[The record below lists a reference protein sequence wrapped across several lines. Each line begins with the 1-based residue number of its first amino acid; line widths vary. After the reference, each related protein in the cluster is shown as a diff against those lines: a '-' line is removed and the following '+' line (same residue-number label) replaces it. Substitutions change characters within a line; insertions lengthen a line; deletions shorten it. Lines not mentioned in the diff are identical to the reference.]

1 MPILYKIYLQF
12 EEIGKL
18 FGKGE
23 FSAVFNGGGLKANN
37 FKTASSISDMEN
49 ITAQMFNKQFHIGND
64 GISKWN
70 KSQIEAKANAM
81 SLTESL
87 KNEVVAMASDADM
100 TDKLRAGK
108 LTWAKAIDEAGDG
121 INDVGDALIKSGKL
135 SKEQVEMLEKV
146 MSIGDNKKTVQTLKD
161 ITNEVDGLSTSMVS
175 LGSKS
180 ASNSFLDNLKNQA
193 KGALVALKAIAPY
206 AAAAA
211 VAYGAFKLWDYSQT
225 GYTRA
230 KEKAEA
236 SASTYSEDKSNLQ
249 SLQQEL
255 DTTKSKIEELNATKE
270 QNLLME
276 LLLIRMRKNIAIV
289 QKFCASLVNITQ
301 MELEQL
307 VFMLLIQEVMFLIQ
321 LKKLLL
327 YYHILFLDFL

>member
-1 MPILYKIYLQF
+1 
-12 EEIGKL
+12 
-18 FGKGE
+18 
-23 FSAVFNGGGLKANN
+23 
-37 FKTASSISDMEN
+37 MEN
-49 ITAQMFNKQFHIGND
+49 ITAQMFNKQFHIGDD

-146 MSIGDNKKTVQTLKD
+146 MSIGDNKKTTQTLKD

-206 AAAAA
+206 VATAA

-230 KEKAEA
+230 SEKL
-236 SASTYSEDKSNLQ
+236 DKS
-249 SLQQEL
+249 SGEYE
-255 DTTKSKIEELNATKE
+255 TTKSELNSLNSQLDETKSRIEELQSMQKDGTITVADEAELSKLQQ
-270 QNLLME
+270 QN
-276 LLLIRMRKNIAIV
+276 
-289 QKFCASLVNITQ
+289 S
-301 MELEQL
+301 ELERQIAL
-307 VFMLLIQEVMFLIQ
+307 KESLAKNQAEVVAKDAKKVCCFLRYKIFMV
-321 LKKLLL
+321 
-327 YYHILFLDFL
+327 LDIPFFIINRKPPQITKISTT

>member
-49 ITAQMFNKQFHIGND
+49 ITAQKFNRQFHIGDD

-135 SKEQVEMLEKV
+135 SKEQVKMLEKV
-146 MSIGDNKKTVQTLKD
+146 MSIGDNKKTTQTLKD
-161 ITNEVDGLSTSMVS
+161 I
-175 LGSKS
+175 
-180 ASNSFLDNLKNQA
+180 
-193 KGALVALKAIAPY
+193 
-206 AAAAA
+206 
-211 VAYGAFKLWDYSQT
+211 
-225 GYTRA
+225 
-230 KEKAEA
+230 
-236 SASTYSEDKSNLQ
+236 
-249 SLQQEL
+249 
-255 DTTKSKIEELNATKE
+255 
-270 QNLLME
+270 
-276 LLLIRMRKNIAIV
+276 
-289 QKFCASLVNITQ
+289 
-301 MELEQL
+301 
-307 VFMLLIQEVMFLIQ
+307 
-321 LKKLLL
+321 
-327 YYHILFLDFL
+327 